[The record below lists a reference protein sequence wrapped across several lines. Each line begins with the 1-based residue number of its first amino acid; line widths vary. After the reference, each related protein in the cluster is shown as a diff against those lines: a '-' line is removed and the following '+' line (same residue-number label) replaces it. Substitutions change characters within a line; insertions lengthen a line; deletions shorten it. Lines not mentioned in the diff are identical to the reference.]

1 MHDLFEQILTGLG
14 LNGLNYR
21 HSNLIFFI
29 NDIISIVVGLV
40 QRFILLLYLIV
51 LFFLKA
57 LAIAAAYVL
66 G

>member
-14 LNGLNYR
+14 LDGLNYR

-29 NDIISIVVGLV
+29 NDIISIVIGLV
-40 QRFILLLYLIV
+40 QRFILLFCLIV

-57 LAIAAAYVL
+57 LAITAAYV
-66 G
+66 